1 VGKDLTQKIEELI
14 TTGKLAYYTQLKKK
28 YPFDMLGLS
37 MVQDVGPKTAMKLY
51 RKLKIKNL
59 RDLERAVKS
68 DTIAGLPG
76 MGKKS
81 QDKILR
87 GIQYLKSDAG
97 RRIIHDVL
105 PFARTIVEKLK
116 NVPGVTHVD
125 IAGSLRRRKETIGDI
140 DLLAT
145 TSKPKELIV
154 AFTALKEVHEVL
166 EEGSSKIM
174 VRYVNGLQGDL
185 LILKP
190 DAYGAALVHF
200 TGSREHN
207 ILLRE
212 RAKRKKLKLS
222 EHGLFKGK
230 ERLTSKTEKQIY
242 THLGLQFIPPEL
254 RVGAD
259 ELDLAEAK
267 KIPELIP
274 YNSLKGDLQTQT
286 TWSDGIGTIEEMA
299 RTAKAYGLSYMAVTD
314 HTQSLTIA
322 HGLDEHQVKKQGKE
336 VDRLNKKLKGF
347 TILKSTECEIRK
359 NGTLDLTDAVLKNLD
374 LVSVAIHSHRS
385 MHKEAMTERVI
396 RAFRHPLV
404 NNFFHPTGRVVGRR
418 EGYDLDMG
426 RVIRAA
432 REFHVAL
439 EINGSARLD
448 LHERYIRQAIEERVM
463 LTISSDAHDLNQFE
477 NLEHGIAQARKG
489 WARKADILN
498 TKPLKAFLKALQKK

>member
-1 VGKDLTQKIEELI
+1 
-14 TTGKLAYYTQLKKK
+14 
-28 YPFDMLGLS
+28 
-37 MVQDVGPKTAMKLY
+37 
-51 RKLKIKNL
+51 
-59 RDLERAVKS
+59 
-68 DTIAGLPG
+68 
-76 MGKKS
+76 
-81 QDKILR
+81 
-87 GIQYLKSDAG
+87 
-97 RRIIHDVL
+97 
-105 PFARTIVEKLK
+105 
-116 NVPGVTHVD
+116 
-125 IAGSLRRRKETIGDI
+125 
-140 DLLAT
+140 
-145 TSKPKELIV
+145 
-154 AFTALKEVHEVL
+154 
-166 EEGSSKIM
+166 
-174 VRYVNGLQGDL
+174 
-185 LILKP
+185 
-190 DAYGAALVHF
+190 
-200 TGSREHN
+200 
-207 ILLRE
+207 
-212 RAKRKKLKLS
+212 
-222 EHGLFKGK
+222 
-230 ERLTSKTEKQIY
+230 
-242 THLGLQFIPPEL
+242 
-254 RVGAD
+254 
-259 ELDLAEAK
+259 
-267 KIPELIP
+267 
-274 YNSLKGDLQTQT
+274 
-286 TWSDGIGTIEEMA
+286 MA